1 MEDLVVATVV
11 SRLLVLEIPSIAEAV
26 LRAKSKYDCV
36 VSDFG
41 ESEGVLYSLVRKY
54 FELVDEIVPSVLAN
68 TL

>member
-11 SRLLVLEIPSIAEAV
+11 SRLLFLKIPSIAEAI
-26 LRAKSKYDCV
+26 LRAESKYDSV